1 MRRTLGDPRE
11 ILVARTGV
19 LLEPIGKSEV
29 TPKPRMP
36 VTRSIPLIVVALSLI
51 AAPALAQSS
60 PIDYRDEFME
70 HFDRS
75 TRKLEMLSEA
85 VPGDLYTWSP
95 GEGVMSIA
103 RVYMHIARYNYL
115 YLEENLNIPAP
126 SGVDWPNF
134 ESITDKAVVVELLV
148 KSIEHVKR
156 SAGQMSEADLTR
168 RTILY
173 GRRVAGWA
181 VLFQL
186 LAHMNEH
193 TGQSIAYARMNGI
206 VPPWSR

>member
-1 MRRTLGDPRE
+1 MGDPRE
-11 ILVARTGV
+11 SLVAWTGI
-19 LLEPIGKSEV
+19 LPEPIGKSEV
-29 TPKPRMP
+29 TRKAKMP
-36 VTRSIPLIVVALSLI
+36 GTRSVPLIVVALSLI
-51 AAPALAQSS
+51 ATPALAQSS

-95 GEGVMSIA
+95 RPGEGTMSIA
-103 RVYMHIARYNYL
+103 RVYMHLARYNYM

-134 ESITDKAVVVELLV
+134 ESITDKATVVALLV
-148 KSIEHVKR
+148 ESIEHVKR
-156 SAGQMSEADLTR
+156 SARQMSEADLTR
-168 RTILY
+168 QTVLY

-193 TGQSIAYARMNGI
+193 TGQSVAYARMNGV